1 MGKMKKH
8 GDILFLERRLKELVD
23 KEYYE
28 KAATIKRWIDELTI
42 LFEKQSK
49 EKINTLDDSINNQ

>member
-1 MGKMKKH
+1 MKKH

-49 EKINTLDDSINNQ
+49 EKINTLNDSINDQ

>member
-1 MGKMKKH
+1 MKKH
-8 GDILFLERRLKELVD
+8 GDIIFLEKRLRDLVD

-42 LFEKQSK
+42 LFELREK
-49 EKINTLDDSINNQ
+49 EKIRVLNDSVNN

>member
-8 GDILFLERRLKELVD
+8 GDIIFLERRLQELVD

-42 LFEKQSK
+42 LFEKRSK
-49 EKINTLDDSINNQ
+49 EKINILDDSINDQ

>member
-1 MGKMKKH
+1 MKKH
-8 GDILFLERRLKELVD
+8 GDIIFLEKRLQELVD

-42 LFEKQSK
+42 LFEKRK
-49 EKINTLDDSINNQ
+49 EKVNLKI

>member
-1 MGKMKKH
+1 MEKH
-8 GDILFLERRLKELVD
+8 GDIIFLEKRLQELVD

-42 LFEKQSK
+42 LFKSREK
-49 EKINTLDDSINNQ
+49 EKIRVLNDSVND

>member
-42 LFEKQSK
+42 LFESREK
-49 EKINTLDDSINNQ
+49 EKINVFK

>member
-1 MGKMKKH
+1 MKKQ

>member
-1 MGKMKKH
+1 MKKH
-8 GDILFLERRLKELVD
+8 GDIIFLERRLQELVD

-42 LFEKQSK
+42 LFESRER
-49 EKINTLDDSINNQ
+49 EKINFLNDSFNHK

>member
-1 MGKMKKH
+1 MKKH
-8 GDILFLERRLKELVD
+8 GDILFLERRLQELVD

-42 LFEKQSK
+42 LFEKRSK
-49 EKINTLDDSINNQ
+49 EKINILDDSINNQ